1 MIKQLYY
8 LTGLISVMVMMHTAW
23 SSFLLQR
30 KTVKCVRSSFF
41 IKIEMLFV
49 MVSVLLIHCMEASIF
64 AIFYYVNDAL
74 PNMETSMYFSLA
86 SYATVGYGD
95 VLLPEGF
102 RLTGAAEGL
111 VGTLMVSW
119 TVATL
124 ISYFG
129 DKK

>member
-1 MIKQLYY
+1 
-8 LTGLISVMVMMHTAW
+8 MVIIHTAW
-23 SSFLLQR
+23 SSFLLQK
-30 KTVKCVRSSFF
+30 KTGTPVNKSFY
-41 IKIEMLFV
+41 KRLEMLFV
-49 MVSVLLIHCMEASIF
+49 MMSVLLVHCMEASIF
-64 AIFYYVNDAL
+64 AIFYYVNNAL
-74 PNMETSMYFSLA
+74 PDMETSMYFSLA

-111 VGTLMVSW
+111 IGTLMVSW

-129 DKK
+129 DK